1 MIAAGSLVS
10 IRIEAAAAVTEDRGV
25 ALRRALRWGRGVCYS
40 PRSITSRCRG
50 LRGQVDRGDLRGLA
64 AGRAG
69 GWRAVPR
76 RAAVVAW
83 SCNLLATARTLPNV
97 TILGQT
103 AGNLAEVVV
112 IAILLGRLL
121 GSGATVDRVDRLP
134 RMLLAIAVGTAVS
147 AVVGNLSLL
156 AGGVIQWHAV
166 PTTFRT
172 WWLGDR
178 AERWCCCR

>member
-1 MIAAGSLVS
+1 LTGAIS
-10 IRIEAAAAVTEDRGV
+10 AVWPPV
-25 ALRRALRWGRGVCYS
+25 
-40 PRSITSRCRG
+40 
-50 LRGQVDRGDLRGLA
+50 GLA
-64 AGRAG
+64 AGVLYLAG
-69 GWRAVPR
+69 LRWWPG
-76 RAAVVAW
+76 VVIG
-83 SCNLLATARTLPNV
+83 NLLATDRTLPNV